1 MFVLPGFAALMFV
14 LDQWTKRKAQSGT
27 PRLEPSLIGLVRLR
41 CVTNRNRL
49 YRNQAVRHTM
59 IAAWIFAA
67 CSTVALHSLCLWF
80 DNPVALAG
88 LGCALGSAA
97 GNLYDIVRHRCVL
110 DFIDLGWWPVFNL
123 ADVGIVGGLALAL
136 WR

>member
-1 MFVLPGFAALMFV
+1 
-14 LDQWTKRKAQSGT
+14 
-27 PRLEPSLIGLVRLR
+27 
-41 CVTNRNRL
+41 L
-49 YRNQAVRHTM
+49 YRTPAVRHTM
-59 IAAWIFAA
+59 IAVWIFAA
-67 CSTVALHSLCLWF
+67 CSTVALHSSGLWF

-97 GNLYDIVRHRCVL
+97 GNLYDIVRHRYVL
-110 DFIDLGWWPVFNL
+110 DFINLGWWPVFNL